1 MKYIYTEKDLELL
14 SWDRIDKLIDKI
26 YSDVNNYIKQ
36 NNLKIKFISPILRG
50 GGVPA
55 IKLSHMFNVIDMLP
69 IQLKY
74 NSITKNRD
82 IKLGLDYLNNCY
94 LGENECILL
103 VGGNHC
109 TGATANVA
117 INILREK
124 FGSDV
129 KIIYVALSKDYTNRN
144 SAKNVIYSTCGMLT
158 NETKQLSKDECDDL
172 CINYN
177 LVTVYPWENVEEELF
192 ELNSYGECFYER
204 NV

>member
-1 MKYIYTEKDLELL
+1 MKYIYTEKDLDLL
-14 SWDRIDKLIDKI
+14 SWERIDKLIDKI
-26 YSDVNNYIKQ
+26 YMDVNNYINK

-55 IKLSHMFNVIDMLP
+55 VKLSHMFNVIDMLP
-69 IQLKY
+69 LQIKY

-82 IKLGLDYLNNCY
+82 IKYGLDYLSDYSINDD
-94 LGENECILL
+94 ECILL
-103 VGGNHC
+103 VEGNHC
-109 TGATANVA
+109 TGATANAA
-117 INILREK
+117 INILRKK
-124 FGSDV
+124 FGNNV

-177 LVTVYPWENVEEELF
+177 LVTVYPWENVKEELF
-192 ELNSYGECFYER
+192 ELNSYEECFYER
-204 NV
+204 DI